1 MKKRS
6 YFHQWFINNDPIPI
20 YSHKITSG
28 LFPTKSWQNFSWNF
42 LKPWTEECL
51 AHAKRLPPVKNCLA
65 NLTRL
70 FLRWRERETN
80 SCVLTGRLV
89 DVNDIDSDSHVEA
102 TMLAARVGNVS
113 CCDVINYAL
122 GPDKPYH
129 VRRAHQ
135 NQFVPGLRVRTWYVL
150 RAHESPKLR
159 YQYQAVKVWFS
170 NGLVYTITKLLC
182 YIEPGRIDTERS
194 DIRRMSKN

>member
-1 MKKRS
+1 
-6 YFHQWFINNDPIPI
+6 
-20 YSHKITSG
+20 
-28 LFPTKSWQNFSWNF
+28 
-42 LKPWTEECL
+42 
-51 AHAKRLPPVKNCLA
+51 
-65 NLTRL
+65 
-70 FLRWRERETN
+70 LRWRERETN

-102 TMLAARVGNVS
+102 TMLAARVGNFS

-129 VRRAHQ
+129 VRR
-135 NQFVPGLRVRTWYVL
+135 
-150 RAHESPKLR
+150 PKLR

-194 DIRRMSKN
+194 DIRRMAKN